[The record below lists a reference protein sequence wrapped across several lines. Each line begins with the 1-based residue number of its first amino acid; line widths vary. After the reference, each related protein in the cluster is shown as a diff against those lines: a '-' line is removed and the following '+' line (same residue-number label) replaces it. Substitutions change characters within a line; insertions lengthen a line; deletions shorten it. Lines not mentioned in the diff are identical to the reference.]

1 MSWQFPIIHPP
12 DAQYSTASNVGK
24 KWLFWV
30 DLPVYFDKS
39 VWQENIPRGS
49 RPESWVIKL
58 PHYVKQ
64 WLECAWDLTPLPG
77 SCVSVSLLRNISC
90 RHLSGK
96 LAKVASETW
105 EKWALHT
112 RRSSSGG
119 CGNCKNCF
127 VDIRVRDL
135 RLIVPVPRV
144 MAPSH
149 NSGVRLRV
157 SHWPFKPPLLVTGHR
172 RRSSFPPTRPYVT
185 MQSVICVCV
194 SRIYRDSDRSH
205 LVRLSRE
212 PRAPQFLSC
221 SPGNFL
227 KMAQV
232 ASGGP
237 HLHQHILTRLRCW
250 K

>member
-1 MSWQFPIIHPP
+1 MRKISFTH
-12 DAQYSTASNVGK
+12 K
-24 KWLFWV
+24 KFWA
-30 DLPVYFDKS
+30 DKWEA
-39 VWQENIPRGS
+39 VAAVVAIVRI
-49 RPESWVIKL
+49 V
-58 PHYVKQ
+58 
-64 WLECAWDLTPLPG
+64 
-77 SCVSVSLLRNISC
+77 LLISE
-90 RHLSGK
+90 
-96 LAKVASETW
+96 SETW
-105 EKWALHT
+105 
-112 RRSSSGG
+112 
-119 CGNCKNCF
+119 
-127 VDIRVRDL
+127 DL

-172 RRSSFPPTRPYVT
+172 RRSSFPQTRPYVT

-237 HLHQHILTRLRCW
+237 HLHQHILTTLRCW